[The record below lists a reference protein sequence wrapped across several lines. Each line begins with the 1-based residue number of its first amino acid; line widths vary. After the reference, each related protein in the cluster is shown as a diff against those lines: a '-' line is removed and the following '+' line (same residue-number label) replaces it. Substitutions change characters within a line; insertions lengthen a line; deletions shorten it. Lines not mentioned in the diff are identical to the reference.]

1 MVCFLGMGCRGTV
14 SLAPATLPWKKS
26 LGSLCASLQSRQCNG
41 EHEKVKGDEA
51 RINGAK
57 TGPMES
63 KPFVNS
69 QRKLRK
75 SRWPPGGQSGPVCP
89 AGLIHSKRILCGA
102 QSEEIA
108 SAANRRQNKGLWCSD
123 VLVNSTCR
131 PRAAVV
137 RA

>member
-1 MVCFLGMGCRGTV
+1 MQWRARRFFCVNGHGLFFGNGGAGERC
-14 SLAPATLPWKKS
+14 PLPLPHSHGKNRWV
-26 LGSLCASLQSRQCNG
+26 SLCASLQSRQCNG

-75 SRWPPGGQSGPVCP
+75 SRWPPGDQSGPVCP

-123 VLVNSTCR
+123 V
-131 PRAAVV
+131 
-137 RA
+137 